1 MKQVDCSHLDNGHI
15 SLHVPMVGNSGVF
28 VDNAM
33 VRSKPVNEDLMIE
46 RSISVA
52 TNEYVLIAMDL
63 F

>member
-1 MKQVDCSHLDNGHI
+1 VKQVDCSHLDNGHI

-52 TNEYVLIAMDL
+52 TNEYV
-63 F
+63 